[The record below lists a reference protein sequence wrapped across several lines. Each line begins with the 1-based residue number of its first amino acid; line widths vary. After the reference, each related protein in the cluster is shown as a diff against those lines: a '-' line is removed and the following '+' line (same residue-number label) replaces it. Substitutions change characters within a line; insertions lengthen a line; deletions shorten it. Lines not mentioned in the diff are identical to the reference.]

1 MTSDYLTIK
10 SLFYNDKS
18 ILEGMEALR
27 SVDEKLQRSVTED
40 IWKSYVYNAHGN
52 QQQISLEL
60 SENPELIKEITD
72 YHKGLLLETFE
83 PKIRQMNTHTKLKS
97 ENRSDKTAESLFED
111 GTIEYTLAELDI
123 NSAVNEITHLAVI
136 DRVLNSDGND
146 EKKTDLR
153 NVVLG
158 FLPKM
163 VQYTTGSKGVE
174 PRMRYDSYGR
184 NAQLYIINMI
194 CQGEDFPTFYIDKI
208 LTTSGKTELFD
219 TSTAWNG
226 RSYGQQ
232 NPLHVAWLLSTWK
245 QQSVIERTILLPDEI
260 DQEDAVEKFRTMV
273 LQSHSHYLDKGKFE
287 QEKHSSILRNLTI
300 IERFLDPDFEVDFS
314 TDVGLSN
321 VHDLAKAI
329 KELLDT
335 YSKDDVICNF
345 LKTIRGPQDPRTFEQ
360 RTLPDGDT
368 DIQNRILEAL
378 KSNPTGLSSDELRE
392 QADISRVRLSEASKS
407 YIDKVDDRYTLKEE
421 FLPPFKGLS
430 VYIHEELKDKCFV
443 DHIVEHIETIE
454 PSTSNFNLYIEIL
467 KDFDL
472 FLEPGE
478 PGWQNSEYLVEI
490 SRKNFLALFSKFTDY
505 LTKANDLP
513 DVQQKLERIKT
524 FKQIIWEEN
533 QFGIR
538 FINRDKYHEKMVNWT
553 QHCIEIN
560 LDKKLANID
569 FSTYQKLMKRRV
581 DEWGEPSFK
590 IYSSNYLSK
599 VARLLLD
606 Q

>member
-27 SVDEKLQRSVTED
+27 SVDEKLQRSVTGD
-40 IWKSYVYNAHGN
+40 IWKSYVHNTHGN

-60 SENPELIKEITD
+60 SQNSELIKEITD
-72 YHKGLLLETFE
+72 FDKKLLLDTFKS
-83 PKIRQMNTHTKLKS
+83 KIAQMNSHTKLKS
-97 ENRSDKTAESLFED
+97 GNRSDKTAESVFED
-111 GTIEYTLAELDI
+111 GTIEYSLAELDI
-123 NSAVNEITHLAVI
+123 DSAVNEITHLAVI

-146 EKKTDLR
+146 ETKTDLR

-158 FLPKM
+158 FLPKR
-163 VQYTTGSKGVE
+163 VQYTSGSKWEE
-174 PRMRYDSYGR
+174 PRMRYDSGGR

-226 RSYGQQ
+226 TSYGQQ

-260 DQEDAVEKFRTMV
+260 DLGDAVEKFRTMV
-273 LQSHSHYLDKGKFE
+273 LQSRAHYHDKEKFE
-287 QEKHSSILRNLTI
+287 KQNHRSILCNLTI
-300 IERFLDPDFEVDFS
+300 IERFLAPNFEVDFS
-314 TDVGLSN
+314 TDEGLSN
-321 VHDLAKAI
+321 VHNLAKAI

-360 RTLPDGDT
+360 RTLPDVDS
-368 DIQNRILEAL
+368 DNQKRILEAL
-378 KSNPTGLSSDELRE
+378 ASNPSGLSKDELKE
-392 QADISRVRLSEASKS
+392 QAGITRLRLSEAIES
-407 YIDKVDDRYTLKEE
+407 YIDEVDDRYTLKEE
-421 FLPPFKGLS
+421 FRPPFKGLS

-454 PSTSNFNLYIEIL
+454 PSTSNFNSYIEIL

-472 FLEPGE
+472 FLEWDSDYITGE
-478 PGWQNSEYLVEI
+478 IDTNLI
-490 SRKNFLALFSKFTDY
+490 SIHEKIRNY
-505 LTKANDLP
+505 ITKANNLTEEKEKHD
-513 DVQQKLERIKT
+513 RIGMYKR
-524 FKQIIWEEN
+524 ILWEEN
-533 QFGIR
+533 TFKRGWV
-538 FINRDKYHEKMVNWT
+538 NRDRYHKDMFAWT
-553 QHCIEIN
+553 QCCIEIN
-560 LDKKLANID
+560 LDKKLAKID
-569 FSTYQKLMKRRV
+569 FSTYQKLMKRKV